1 MLEKRFNVSF
11 ALAFRAF
18 PFKTFYFLHMELVEV
33 WKRYVMKPFA
43 LLCRIFV
50 FNVYASRL

>member
-1 MLEKRFNVSF
+1 MSASPWRF
-11 ALAFRAF
+11 ALSF

-33 WKRYVMKPFA
+33 WDRYVMKPFA

-50 FNVYASRL
+50 SNV